1 MMKAC
6 DAIEND
12 LKVLEKGKSNLE
24 KLTEKQNEEFNIEEK
39 EIEMKKTNLLDALQ
53 KNIRA
58 TENLIKFEVNNNSG
72 TRGND
77 DSKAVEILKRSIARN
92 EKSIQEKEEDLQC
105 PVCLETVAAPVFMC
119 RNQHI
124 ICSRSSCASNKVSK
138 CPLCTVE
145 LSRPLGRHRYA
156 EKQVEEL
163 LSLREELRELTEE
176 LNKLQE

>member
-1 MMKAC
+1 
-6 DAIEND
+6 
-12 LKVLEKGKSNLE
+12 
-24 KLTEKQNEEFNIEEK
+24 
-39 EIEMKKTNLLDALQ
+39 MKKTNLLDALQ

-72 TRGND
+72 MRGTD
-77 DSKAVEILKRSIARN
+77 DSKAVEILKRSIARK
-92 EKSIQEKEEDLQC
+92 EKCIQGKEEDLQC

>member
-1 MMKAC
+1 M
-6 DAIEND
+6 
-12 LKVLEKGKSNLE
+12 G

-72 TRGND
+72 TRGAD
-77 DSKAVEILKRSIARN
+77 DSKAVEILERSIARN
-92 EKSIQEKEEDLQC
+92 EKCIQEKEEDLQC

-124 ICSRSSCASNKVSK
+124 ICSRSNQQSQQVSPVHGRAVQAARKAQIRGEAGRGAAQYEGRTQRVDGGTQRASRGGG
-138 CPLCTVE
+138 E
-145 LSRPLGRHRYA
+145 IRGYR
-156 EKQVEEL
+156 
-163 LSLREELRELTEE
+163 
-176 LNKLQE
+176 QEM